1 MENQKIGWKSS
12 DRYIKPFQS
21 VAVCHWLILLP
32 SQKDWFPCV
41 YAVLGWVA
49 QKSCHRDHEY
59 LQSRWTS
66 PIIHF
71 NWLDKDIG
79 NYRTPKAR
87 RNYRN
92 FFFLSFFFFFF
103 LTRRIDAY
111 KSGYVSQKWY
121 ILEMEPISF
130 FLMGRG
136 QCISLLSKTMIK
148 AVRSSRLSPGWH
160 TACCQNLLWRKNSKP
175 FLDCCNFT

>member
-1 MENQKIGWKSS
+1 MENTKIGWKSS

-32 SQKDWFPCV
+32 SQEEDWFPCV

-59 LQSRWTS
+59 LQSRWIS

-71 NWLDKDIG
+71 NWLDKDVG

-92 FFFLSFFFFFF
+92 LFFLSFFSFFFF
-103 LTRRIDAY
+103 KQGELMLIRVGMFPRSDTSLRWSLSASFWWAED
-111 KSGYVSQKWY
+111 SVSH
-121 ILEMEPISF
+121 
-130 FLMGRG
+130 
-136 QCISLLSKTMIK
+136 
-148 AVRSSRLSPGWH
+148 SSPRQW
-160 TACCQNLLWRKNSKP
+160 
-175 FLDCCNFT
+175 